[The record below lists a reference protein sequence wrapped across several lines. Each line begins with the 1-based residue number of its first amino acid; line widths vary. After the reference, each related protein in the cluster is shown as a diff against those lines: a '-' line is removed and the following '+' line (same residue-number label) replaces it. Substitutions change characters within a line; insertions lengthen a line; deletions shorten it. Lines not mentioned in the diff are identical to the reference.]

1 MYRLNAEYYASVFVV
16 PSVIVE
22 KYIKMASFCALKSL
36 LWILKN
42 QGSNYSAEDLAK
54 AIGSSV
60 ADTKEALDYWVNEG
74 VLLCDGSDS
83 PSVSAPSPV
92 KSDSYLDKQQAKE
105 QEKEVNQNAKPAVP
119 EIKIVRPTMEQI
131 VDRMAEDKT
140 IEGLFNQAQIML
152 GRTIGFDMQ
161 SAILMMLDTYGLP
174 VEIILDLLQY
184 CIDIGKTS
192 NAFILSV
199 AKSWYEKDI
208 TTPEKAQQ
216 YVHEHNEAD
225 RIFEEFRQFTGINAP
240 KATPKQAE
248 LFIQWSKM
256 GFSVE
261 MMVLAYNEGVER
273 TGKISYS
280 YINKILLNWN
290 EQGYKT
296 PADIEKG
303 KEDFKKKKNDEK
315 PSERS
320 YDIEKAIKEAESGK
334 IVYQKKKR
342 GGKNEI

>member
-1 MYRLNAEYYASVFVV
+1 MYRLNTEYYASVFVV

-42 QGSNYSAEDLAK
+42 QGSNYSAREIAR
-54 AIGSSV
+54 AIGSSE

-74 VLLCDGSDS
+74 VLLSDS
-83 PSVSAPSPV
+83 AVAEVPV
-92 KSDSYLDKQQAKE
+92 KSDSYLDSPQKADK
-105 QEKEVNQNAKPAVP
+105 AKPAAAEARPSAP
-119 EIKIVRPTMEQI
+119 EIKLIRPTMEQI
-131 VDRMAEDKT
+131 VERMSEDKS
-140 IEGLFNQAQIML
+140 IEGLFNQAQMML

-174 VEIILDLLQY
+174 LEIILDLLQY

-216 YVHEHNEAD
+216 YVCEHNEAD
-225 RIFEEFRQFTGINAP
+225 RIFDEFKQFTGINTP
-240 KATPKQAE
+240 KATPKQSE
-248 LFIQWSKM
+248 LFIAWSKM

-280 YINKILLNWN
+280 YINKILLNWH

-296 PADIEKG
+296 PEDIKNG
-303 KEDFKKKKNDEK
+303 KEAFKNKTGGEK

-320 YDIEKAIKEAESGK
+320 YDIQKAIKEAENGK
-334 IVYQKKKR
+334 IVYKKKKR
-342 GGKNEI
+342 GADSEV